1 MFIFGHIALADVTQG
16 ASSLKLKSVLLTVFF
31 CLSSTV
37 FAEEF
42 PRIEKS
48 ISPSL
53 QQNLEHSLERMGLKS
68 AIKSQQLSVALVDI
82 TDTHHPRT
90 ALINGDHMMYAAS
103 LPKIAILFGVF
114 SRIEHEE
121 LQLTDSLRER
131 LTKMIRF
138 SSNSAATE
146 MLNLAG
152 KQYLSDLLQSQPYR
166 LYDASHNGGLWV
178 GKEYGRGAAFKRDPL
193 HNLSHGA
200 TALQVARFY
209 YLLETN
215 RLVKP
220 DLQDDMKEILSKP
233 GINHKFVKGLNAN
246 RPGSDIYRKSG
257 SWKQWHADSAL
268 VERDG
273 RKYIAVGL
281 AENAKGGEWLS
292 DMIVAMD
299 DLIMDSTSSVASA
312 ESPADIKLASVTL
325 SK

>member
-1 MFIFGHIALADVTQG
+1 M
-16 ASSLKLKSVLLTVFF
+16 KLKSVLLTLLVFVSAK
-31 CLSSTV
+31 LH
-37 FAEEF
+37 AEEY
-42 PRIEKS
+42 PRIEDS
-48 ISPSL
+48 VNPSL
-53 QQNLEHSLERMGLKS
+53 QHKLERSLEKLGLER
-68 AIKSQQLSVALVDI
+68 AIKSNKLSVALVDI
-82 TDTHHPRT
+82 TDTHAPRT

-114 SRIEHEE
+114 SRIESDE

-152 KQYLSDLLQSQPYR
+152 KQYLAELLQAAPYR
-166 LYDASHNGGLWV
+166 LYDTSHNGGLWV

-220 DLQDDMKEILSKP
+220 TLQQEMKEILSKP

-246 RPGSDIYRKSG
+246 RPGAEIFRKSG
-257 SWKQWHADSAL
+257 SWKHWHADSAL
-268 VERDG
+268 VERNG

-281 AENAKGGEWLS
+281 AESAKGGQWLS

-299 DLIMDSTSSVASA
+299 DLIMDTPTTVAANTSADSVQ
-312 ESPADIKLASVTL
+312 LASMSL
-325 SK
+325 KH